1 MRHLTTVSSDELI
14 DSLHIRV
21 ISSTICS
28 AMLSMISW
36 QVKIFLS
43 LFITFRT
50 NIRMSI
56 IYLSP
61 CSILF
66 ALNLDWSV
74 NISVDKKIKFSFYIC
89 ELVFHFSLWLKLSIC
104 FSLVLFSLE
113 MHSRSGKK
121 LTEKKIKSRS
131 TVLQTC
137 TLCNLIAG
145 GGGAVPI
152 LRKNCH
158 PFPPFPF
165 INTSSQMK
173 IFYIPRTPF
182 YYNLRPCPPTVL
194 LINNIYFW
202 KSKLK
207 HTGVDITCFLLTK
220 SSLTKLKKYL
230 LEAPYKTNETSKL
243 EFFTKKVNGL

>member
-1 MRHLTTVSSDELI
+1 
-14 DSLHIRV
+14 
-21 ISSTICS
+21 
-28 AMLSMISW
+28 
-36 QVKIFLS
+36 
-43 LFITFRT
+43 
-50 NIRMSI
+50 MSI

-74 NISVDKKIKFSFYIC
+74 NTSVDKKIKFSFYIC